1 MLAEA
6 YLRAGQVEVGRDL
19 LAVALPGL
27 ERCEDRFFDAEVL
40 RVQAELVL
48 NGGVPDRTAAERL
61 LGDAVALARRQGSR
75 GLELRAAISL
85 ARLWMA
91 SRRDAEAHALLAPCR
106 AFFTQGTETG
116 DVREADAVL
125 DALGCRRVGTAT
137 G

>member
-1 MLAEA
+1 VAVA
-6 YLRAGQVEVGRDL
+6 AAGLVGRVVRIFV
-19 LAVALPGL
+19 AVVEGVPG
-27 ERCEDRFFDAEVL
+27 VL
-40 RVQAELVL
+40 VAH
-48 NGGVPDRTAAERL
+48 GGVPARTAGVRL
-61 LGDAVALARRQGSR
+61 LGAGVGLARRQGSR